1 MNIFV
6 KSERRNNERNFNE
19 AEKPA
24 TNNWQPIERL
34 VSHDPD
40 TCLITDMIQ
49 KALKDVLW
57 LADIA
62 NLKSFVLS
70 EPFGATTA
78 VYSPAKFR
86 PRVFENHVA
95 QRIAERV
102 VVLVQD
108 EGVVGLVAIVGSGKT
123 LQTGQRR
130 RRALGG
136 SRHGRSAERNEEKHG

>member
-1 MNIFV
+1 MNVFV
-6 KSERRNNERNFNE
+6 KSVTRNERNFNE

-62 NLKSFVLS
+62 
-70 EPFGATTA
+70 
-78 VYSPAKFR
+78 YQ
-86 PRVFENHVA
+86 FE
-95 QRIAERV
+95 
-102 VVLVQD
+102 
-108 EGVVGLVAIVGSGKT
+108 IVGFIRAIQGYNGSLLTRRIPSSG
-123 LQTGQRR
+123 L
-130 RRALGG
+130 
-136 SRHGRSAERNEEKHG
+136 